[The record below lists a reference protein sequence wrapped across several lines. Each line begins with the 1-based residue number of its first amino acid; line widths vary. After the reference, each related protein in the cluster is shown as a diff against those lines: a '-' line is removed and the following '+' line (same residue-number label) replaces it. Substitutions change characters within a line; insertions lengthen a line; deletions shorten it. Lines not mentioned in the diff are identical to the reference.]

1 MSSHRIDVGRIKF
14 TEADPTRRG
23 GQGAVVV
30 ATLTARE
37 GADTENEQ
45 KVAVKKLYWD
55 DVSDQDGRFN
65 VSLHPRI
72 HLLLLIRVPKAFVNE
87 LSLMATLSHPNIVIL
102 LGFVEDIKVGDAWM
116 ITPWEGNGNVREFL
130 QSGEWDI
137 PERVSL
143 VRFGGLNTVLTRL

>member
-1 MSSHRIDVGRIKF
+1 MLNKMSSYRIDVGRIKF
-14 TEADPTRRG
+14 TEAEPTRCG

-55 DVSDQDGRFN
+55 DVSDQDRQFN
-65 VSLHPRI
+65 VSLHSRI
-72 HLLLLIRVPKAFVNE
+72 DLLLLILLPKAFVNE
-87 LSLMATLSHPNIVIL
+87 LSLMATLSHPNIVTL
-102 LGFVEDIKVGDAWM
+102 LGFVEDTKAGDAW
-116 ITPWEGNGNVREFL
+116 IIIPWEGNGNVREFL

-137 PERVSL
+137 PERLSL
-143 VRFGGLNTVLTRL
+143 VRVGGA